1 MAGWRTA
8 TLSLALGAST
18 VPAVG
23 VLTTDADICAT
34 PAGRLASAAHAAG
47 LPADKVPTAVA
58 VGLAESNG
66 DPSARGDV
74 ELMDAKW
81 GPSLG
86 AWQVRSLVAER
97 GTGGVRDELALGDLA
112 HNARSMVAISGGGEN
127 WQPWSVFTNGRYA
140 ARLEEGQRAA
150 GCVGSAAPVSHGET
164 VANGRPDAAELFN
177 RAATNVIYG
186 VGDRAC
192 PASSGAELC
201 ARWRAFTAIGQTSV
215 THITAD
221 DGRATVTVDGM
232 TVAVE
237 AAPSLRRMLAA
248 ARMDGVELR
257 AVSSLRTA
265 DEQWALRV
273 QNCPDPANSPP
284 MECSPPTAR
293 VGTSEHETGHAVDF
307 EAGPDGASWRWL
319 AANAERFGWHPTAG
333 IAVEPWHWGFTG
345 GQR

>member
-8 TLSLALGAST
+8 TLGLALGAST

-23 VLTTDADICAT
+23 VLTSDADVCAT
-34 PAGRLASAAHAAG
+34 PAGRLAAAAHAAG

-74 ELMDAKW
+74 ELVDAKW
-81 GPSLG
+81 GPSVG
-86 AWQVRSLVAER
+86 AFQIRSLVAER
-97 GTGGVRDELALGDLA
+97 GTGGVRDELALTDLA

-192 PASSGAELC
+192 PATSSAELC
-201 ARWRAFTAIGQTSV
+201 ARWRAFTSAAGPYNRAGEVKPTGSGFTS
-215 THITAD
+215 
-221 DGRATVTVDGM
+221 VDGM

-284 MECSPPTAR
+284 GDCSPPTAR

-307 EAGPDGASWRWL
+307 AEGGWAWL
-319 AANAERFGWHPTAG
+319 AANAERFGWSTRTVPG
-333 IAVEPWHWGFTG
+333 EPWHASYLGEP
-345 GQR
+345 